1 MPRHSGGFGRPFLM
15 RLPTMKRMSVPD
27 SMNISLSSGSV
38 ITAIIANRLPRT
50 CKNATFF
57 VDLSPLTP

>member
-1 MPRHSGGFGRPFLM
+1 
-15 RLPTMKRMSVPD
+15 MSVPD